1 MLRLFLPAEEL
12 PERITEL
19 LEESERANTENYSG
33 SIFSRGDKGPRIV
46 DESAVF
52 IIFDNLKSSW
62 DSKSVSGDLFFKNG
76 DLSFCG
82 SYSFVSFCEKV
93 TRFPI

>member
-1 MLRLFLPAEEL
+1 LRLFLPAEEL

-52 IIFDNLKSSW
+52 IIFDNLKSS
-62 DSKSVSGDLFFKNG
+62 
-76 DLSFCG
+76 
-82 SYSFVSFCEKV
+82 
-93 TRFPI
+93 